1 MEIPK
6 QKRKYTKKKGIVV
19 DTSTNLKT
27 PKHSSP
33 IPTKPSI
40 SSPIS
45 SSSVPRKNE
54 SYSNLMGE
62 LVTIMAKRGDF
73 IRNRVYRRAQETILS
88 IKEDIHSPKDLNG
101 KPGIGP
107 IIIEK
112 LHEYEKTGTL
122 SIIEKEKEN
131 PENILSDIYG
141 VGPKKAKELVAK
153 GITSISQLRE
163 KQNEVLND
171 IQKVGLKYYEDIQEK
186 IPRKEIDEYAKVFQ
200 SAYEKIT
207 KTTDMKYEIVGSY
220 RRGAVSSGDIDVII
234 TSDSQNAFDEW
245 INELLSRNIIIEIL
259 SRGKS
264 KCLVI
269 TRLTQKDRARRVDFL
284 YTTPAE
290 YAFAVLYFTGS
301 KGFNA
306 TMRGY
311 ALKKGVSLNEH
322 GLSKMVDKKK
332 EEKLSL
338 NILEERGIF
347 DYLDLVYKTPEE
359 RIDGRAVVAKDDTP
373 VETIHDITE
382 KATKESPKVS
392 EEPIEKQEQKVE
404 GSPKSKKT
412 STKSPKK
419 IKNKT
424 QKVPKGLSKDPKEIE
439 SFCMDFL
446 NKKSIENREKSPKVL
461 QESPKISEN
470 ESVENLEKPSIKLPV
485 DTNLLEELPK
495 GPTIKKI
502 RKNKTVKIF
511 GEPKKLQKESP
522 KDIQQPNIDI
532 PESPIVKINYEM
544 DKNNQKSSP
553 KLLPPPKNTSQKNAK
568 GEPKVKIPKKTAKN
582 ISKSI
587 SNLTTTTKSISKSK
601 IDINPSLQE
610 PIGNSSNM
618 IPKYSEN
625 VAIESIK
632 RFKQNGI
639 GELDLLSQSDLVAM
653 IFAANANYYNDKGG
667 LMTDNEYD
675 IVKEY
680 LEKKYPTSE
689 ALEQIGAPIEDR
701 VRNKV
706 TLPYE
711 MWSMDKIKPDTNAL
725 VTWMK
730 TYKGSYVVSCKLDG
744 VSGLYTTEGD
754 IPKLYTRGDGKIGQD
769 ISFLLPSLKL
779 PKSKGLVVRG
789 EFIIPKKVFEEKYA
803 QTFAN
808 PRNLVS
814 GIVNAKKADEKANDL
829 HFVAYEVIQPSLKPS
844 DQLKKLKS
852 SGLEV
857 VQYETRDTLS
867 NDSLSETLVDWRT
880 NHLYEID
887 GIIVTDDAI
896 HPRISGNPDHAFAFK
911 MILSDQKAEAKV
923 VDVLWSPSKD
933 GYLKPRVRIEPI
945 RLGGVTIEYATG
957 YNAKFIEDNKIGIG
971 AAVEIIRS
979 GDVIPKILAVT
990 VPAETPKMPIESYTW
1005 NDTHVDILLANASEN
1020 AIVQEKN
1027 ITTFFSTL
1035 EIDGLK
1041 AGNVKKL
1048 MTAGYDTIPK
1058 ILKMTKEDF
1067 TKVGYKTLADKYVEN
1082 IHQKVKEATIIQ
1094 LMVASGVM
1102 GRGLG
1107 EKKLSPILEKYPD
1120 ILVST
1125 DSIESK
1131 IAKVKSVKGIE
1142 SKSASLF
1149 VENIPRF
1156 IAFLDSIGQSTKL
1169 HATTSHTE
1177 KHELETPKSSI
1188 DVTHP
1193 LYGKKIVM
1201 TKVRDVEI
1209 INALKTKGA
1218 TLEDTINSKTF
1229 VLIVKSMDDVSS
1241 KTKYAVEHKIP
1252 IMMPAE
1258 FKTKYLE

>member
-1 MEIPK
+1 MEIQK
-6 QKRKYTKKKGIVV
+6 QKRKYTKKKGNTI

-33 IPTKPSI
+33 ITINPSI
-40 SSPIS
+40 SSPTSTS
-45 SSSVPRKNE
+45 SLPRKNE

-62 LVTIMAKRGDF
+62 LVTIMAKQGDF

-112 LHEYEKTGTL
+112 LYEYEKTGTL
-122 SIIEKEKEN
+122 SILEKEKEN

-186 IPRKEIDEYAKVFQ
+186 IPRKEIDEYSKVFQ
-200 SAYEKIT
+200 SAYEKIS

-220 RRGAVSSGDIDVII
+220 RRGAINSGDIDVIV
-234 TSDSQNAFDEW
+234 TSDSQSAFDEW
-245 INELLSRNIIIEIL
+245 INELLSRNIIIEVL

-269 TRLTQKDRARRVDFL
+269 TRLTAQDRARRVDFL

-347 DYLDLVYKTPEE
+347 DYLGLVYKTPEE

-373 VETIHDITE
+373 VETINDITE

-392 EEPIEKQEQKVE
+392 EEPIEKQEQKLE

-412 STKSPKK
+412 TTKSPKK

-424 QKVPKGLSKDPKEIE
+424 QKVPKGLPKDPKEIE

-446 NKKSIENREKSPKVL
+446 NNKSPKVL

-532 PESPIVKINYEM
+532 PKSPIVKINYEM
-544 DKNNQKSSP
+544 DENNQKTSP
-553 KLLPPPKNTSQKNAK
+553 KLLPPPKNTTQKKPK
-568 GEPKVKIPKKTAKN
+568 GEPKVKIPKKTAKT
-582 ISKSI
+582 ISKP
-587 SNLTTTTKSISKSK
+587 TTTTKSIFKSK
-601 IDINPSLQE
+601 KDINPSLQE
-610 PIGNSSNM
+610 SIGNSSNM

-680 LEKKYPTSE
+680 VEKKYPTSQ

-730 TYKGSYVVSCKLDG
+730 TYKGPYVVSCKLDG

-754 IPKLYTRGDGKIGQD
+754 TPKLYTRGDGKIGQD

-829 HFVAYEVIQPSLKPS
+829 HFVSYEVIQPSLKPS
-844 DQLKKLKS
+844 DQLKKLKE

-990 VPAETPKMPIESYTW
+990 VPAENPKMPIESYTW
-1005 NDTHVDILLANASEN
+1005 NETHVDILLANASEN
-1020 AIVQEKN
+1020 AIVKEKN

-1082 IHQKVKEATIIQ
+1082 IRQKVKEATIIQ

-1131 IAKVKSVKGIE
+1131 IAMVKSVKGIE
-1142 SKSASLF
+1142 SKTASLF

-1188 DVTHP
+1188 DVTNP

-1201 TKVRDVEI
+1201 TKVRDAEI

-1229 VLIVKSMDDVSS
+1229 ALIVKSMDDVSS

-1252 IMMPAE
+1252 IMTPEE
-1258 FKTKYLE
+1258 FRVKYL